1 MGRHIPTSAVPGGT
15 SWSPGGLPD
24 LPHSPSAQDLLP
36 GRAMNAS
43 RSSERSSGCPP
54 PASPRGDG
62 RSGGGDGGRGGDDAG
77 CRRGRAAAWLRP
89 ATSTRSEARSSGP
102 EPRMNPAADCGSGCP
117 SVRSSHGPPFP
128 PSPCRATRGELGLP
142 IGRVARPTTRRSS
155 CSNSS
160 WLTAAVALVPASG
173 GLVDPAGSRGGRR
186 AAALVGPPL
195 RGGRLAHVPVGLGA
209 LLGGQVRPRADVRED
224 EEKHGPPPSGCL
236 GPRWRSAGGRPTP
249 RPDDAGQPVPP
260 GR

>member
-89 ATSTRSEARSSGP
+89 GHLHPVRGPLQRTRAQDEPRSRLRIGVSLRPVIPRPSVPAESVPRDSRRARPADRPGRPPDDAPLELLELLLADRRGRAGPRLGRSRRPRGFPRRPPRGCTRRSAAPRGPSRARPGRPGRAPGWSGTSASRCPGGRREARSAP
-102 EPRMNPAADCGSGCP
+102 ERMP
-117 SVRSSHGPPFP
+117 
-128 PSPCRATRGELGLP
+128 
-142 IGRVARPTTRRSS
+142 RPTM
-155 CSNSS
+155 
-160 WLTAAVALVPASG
+160 AI
-173 GLVDPAGSRGGRR
+173 GRR
-186 AAALVGPPL
+186 AANA
-195 RGGRLAHVPVGLGA
+195 
-209 LLGGQVRPRADVRED
+209 
-224 EEKHGPPPSGCL
+224 
-236 GPRWRSAGGRPTP
+236 
-249 RPDDAGQPVPP
+249 PP
-260 GR
+260 G